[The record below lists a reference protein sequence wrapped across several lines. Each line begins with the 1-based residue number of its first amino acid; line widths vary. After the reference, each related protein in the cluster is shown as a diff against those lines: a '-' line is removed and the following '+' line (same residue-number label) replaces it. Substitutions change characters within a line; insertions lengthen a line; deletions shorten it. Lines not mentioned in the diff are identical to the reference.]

1 MGRKMRAYELIE
13 NPLDRVYLDHPRFG
27 RETVGEYLD
36 RHKIP
41 INPDGTITLYH
52 GKPKSIQFD
61 ELRDGSY
68 LTDSKKDAAFFAAR
82 DRGLSP
88 SEIEVLTLNLSPDQ
102 INPGI
107 HVTLKGDYR
116 LEDKNESI

>member
-1 MGRKMRAYELIE
+1 MRAFELIE
-13 NPLDRVYLDHPRFG
+13 QQNPLDRVYLDHPRFG

-41 INPDGTITLYH
+41 VNPDGTITLYH
-52 GKPKSIQFD
+52 GKPKSTRFN

-68 LTDSKKDAAFFAAR
+68 LTDSKEDAEFFAAR

-88 SEIEVLTLNLSPDQ
+88 DKIEVLTLTLSPDQ
-102 INPGI
+102 INPGMGI
-107 HVTLKGDYR
+107 TLNGSYR
-116 LEDKNESI
+116 LENK